1 MSAEL
6 TTIIVSSLVAAVS
19 APLGAWVNSRV
30 LRQKYQLE
38 LDKLRAEMKQTLT
51 SVENSELENVRKA
64 SGILMENIVKPLEK
78 EIKSLR
84 RDVDKFRKAV
94 EKIPSCPMAGD
105 CPVSRELLT
114 AEAVDAQ
121 RSTDAGGQERTG
133 AF

>member
-6 TTIIVSSLVAAVS
+6 TTIIVSSIVAAVS

-38 LDKLRAEMKQTLT
+38 LDKLRAEMKQTLRNGRT
-51 SVENSELENVRKA
+51 LTNGENSELENVRKA
-64 SGILMENIVKPLEK
+64 SDILMENIVKPLEK

-84 RDVDKFRKAV
+84 KDVDKFRKAV

-105 CPVSRELLT
+105 CPVSRELLA
-114 AEAVDAQ
+114 AEAADA
-121 RSTDAGGQERTG
+121 RRGADADK
-133 AF
+133 